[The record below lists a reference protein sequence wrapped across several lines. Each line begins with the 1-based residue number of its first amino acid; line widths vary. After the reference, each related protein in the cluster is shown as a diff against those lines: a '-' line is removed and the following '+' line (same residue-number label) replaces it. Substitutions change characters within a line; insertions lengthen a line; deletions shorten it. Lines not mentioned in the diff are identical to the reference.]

1 MILLT
6 GGAGFIG
13 SHTAVELLN
22 AGFDIVIADDFS
34 NSRRDVIEAIKQIT
48 RRKFPVYD
56 INVADCIAVERVFSE
71 NKIDGVIH
79 FAGYKSV
86 AESVAE
92 PVKYYRNNIDTTL
105 TLLEAMSAHG
115 VHRFVF
121 SSSATVYGTPASV
134 PIAEDAPV
142 GACANPYGR
151 TKYFIE
157 QILADVARADSDI
170 SIVLLRYF
178 NPIGAHES
186 GLIGEL
192 PNGIPNNLMPY
203 ITQTVSGRLEKLK
216 VFGSDYPTHD
226 GTGVRDYIHVV
237 DLAKGHIAAMRY
249 AFKHNGIEVFN
260 LGTGS
265 GSSVLDVINAFERST
280 GMKVPYELA
289 PRRSGDVPECW
300 ASTAKANGILG
311 WWAEKNLD
319 DMCRDAWRWQKHIDG
334 VEREKE
340 THKPIHIFRDR

>member
-22 AGFDIVIADDFS
+22 AGFDVVIADDFS
-34 NSRRDVIEAIKQIT
+34 NSRRDVIKAIRQIT
-48 RRKFPVYD
+48 GRDFPVYD
-56 INVADCIAVERVFSE
+56 INVANSGEVEKVFAE
-71 NKIDGVIH
+71 YKIDGVIH
-79 FAGYKSV
+79 FAGFKSV

-105 TLLEAMSAHG
+105 TLLETMSVYG
-115 VHRFVF
+115 VCCFVF

-134 PIAEDAPV
+134 PITEEASV

-157 QILADVARADSDI
+157 QILADAASSNSEMSV
-170 SIVLLRYF
+170 VLLRYF

-186 GLIGEL
+186 GFIGEL
-192 PNGIPNNLMPY
+192 PNGVPNNLMPY
-203 ITQTVSGRLEKLK
+203 ITQVVSGRLDKLK
-216 VFGSDYPTHD
+216 VFGNDYPTHD

-237 DLAKGHIAAMRY
+237 DLARGHIAALRY
-249 AFKHNGIEVFN
+249 AFGHNSVEIFN

-265 GSSVLDVINAFERST
+265 GSSVLDVITAFERST
-280 GMKVPYELA
+280 GMKVPYEFA
-289 PRRSGDVPECW
+289 PRRNGDIPECW
-300 ASTAKANGILG
+300 ANPAKANDFLG
-311 WWAEKNLD
+311 WKAEKNLA
-319 DMCRDAWRWQKHIDG
+319 DMCRDAWRWQKHIDKLEQG
-334 VEREKE
+334 KT
-340 THKPIHIFRDR
+340 THKSSEKTR